1 MGYDVEVIRNRKMKK
16 NRQCNGQLKQGWT
29 RRSWRVSSSCFLYE
43 THSKGWLLSIN
54 VAAQIVSKDSLNSY
68 YIQKL
73 PLAAYGKL
81 FILTVKYIQKKTTS
95 KQHSNII
102 I

>member
-1 MGYDVEVIRNRKMKK
+1 
-16 NRQCNGQLKQGWT
+16 
-29 RRSWRVSSSCFLYE
+29 
-43 THSKGWLLSIN
+43 
-54 VAAQIVSKDSLNSY
+54 VAAQIVSKHSLNSY